1 MKPYD
6 LIVIGSGAAGLTAA
20 FTALGFGK
28 KVLIVEKDRPG
39 GECTWSGCVPSKA
52 LINEAKA
59 VHTARK
65 FADFEVDTSAVLTR
79 VRAVSERIYQHET
92 PEVLEK
98 AGAEYLKGHARFVT
112 SKAIEVD
119 GQRYE
124 GKRFILATG
133 SSPLLPPIPGLDQ
146 VDYLTNE
153 NVFEQASLPGSLI
166 VLGGGVISMELA
178 QAMNRLGVQVT
189 VVEMLP
195 EVLGREEPE
204 FAKLVRQKLEGEGV
218 RFQLGTKAIGV
229 EKTEAGIRLSTEANN
244 QQGSLEAERLLVAL
258 GRSSNIKGLG
268 LEDIG
273 VKTDKGVVVDKHLQ
287 TSVKGIYACGDVAGP
302 YLLSHMANYQ
312 GKIAAM
318 NAILPINR
326 SVNYDHTAWAT
337 FTDPEFARAGM
348 TEAEARAAHG
358 DSIRVYHY
366 DFAKLDRAQTK
377 AGDTGL
383 IKLITSSRGKVLGAH
398 ILAERAGE
406 LIAEV
411 QVMKTLG
418 LNFAKLQK
426 VIHPY
431 PTYADALRQLSQQVL
446 LDNIFQHP
454 LVKLFRKTST
464 KSEPEAEKT

>member
-59 VHTARK
+59 VHSARRFAHFDIDTA
-65 FADFEVDTSAVLTR
+65 TILGR

-98 AGAEYLKGHARFVT
+98 AGAEYVKGQTRFVT
-112 SKAIEVD
+112 RTSIEVE
-119 GQRYE
+119 GQRYQA
-124 GKRFILATG
+124 KRFILATG
-133 SSPLLPPIPGLDQ
+133 SSPLLPPIPGLDR
-146 VDYLTNE
+146 VDFLTNE
-153 NVFEQASLPGSLI
+153 NVFQQTALPASLM

-178 QAMNRLGVQVT
+178 QAINRLGVDVT

-204 FAKLVRQKLEGEGV
+204 FARRVRETLEAEGV
-218 RFQLGTKAIGV
+218 RFQLGTKATGV
-229 EKTEAGIRLSTEANN
+229 EQTASGVRLSTETDG
-244 QQGSLEAERLLVAL
+244 QPGSLEAERILVAL
-258 GRSSNIKGLG
+258 GRAPNVHGLG
-268 LEDIG
+268 LDAIG
-273 VKTDKGVVVDKHLQ
+273 VKTDKGVVVDRHLQ
-287 TSVKGIYACGDVAGP
+287 TSVKGIYACGDIAGP

-318 NAILPINR
+318 NAVLPVRR

-337 FTDPEFARAGM
+337 FTDPEFARAGL
-348 TEAEARAAHG
+348 TEAEARARYG
-358 DSIRVYHY
+358 DRIRVYHY

-377 AGDTGL
+377 AGDGGF
-383 IKLITSSRGKVLGAH
+383 IKLITNHKGKVLGAH

-454 LVKLFRKTST
+454 LVKLFRKSSE
-464 KSEPEAEKT
+464 KSEPEAKKA